1 MVTRG
6 IQLPIPS
13 ASKVVYQILQKS
25 YTNFPNAFSEYHLP
39 ENTKLFAKNYVEHLS
54 QFEIHRATSDDRQSI
69 AQFVLDDMF
78 HNFLFIDGERSVPF
92 ASYME
97 EEAQSMPLSV
107 VNYPWMKDSKGYK
120 LTISHEGKVYNN
132 KQSLLQFA
140 ENLIGQRTISSE
152 AITALK
158 SITEY
163 AYAEND
169 GYIDLRGQKFVLL
182 GGTAELT
189 PIYALLQAGA
199 EVLTTHTK
207 NVKNLIDTAGEF
219 CGSLHYATQ
228 GMNLLTQPKEIAQ
241 TIREFAG
248 EDKIHLVTLA
258 YRGGKGQELRL
269 AVAQDGIIR
278 KLCKQL
284 ASICCYVSPSVIA
297 EISPQTAEDALQIY
311 NKPLPTTSKLLRKT
325 TKRRWYGPSIAQK
338 DSRYWAKTICNFQ
351 GCSYAASNLFGKY
364 YLAEVY
370 CNDDTKMSANV
381 GGITATSS
389 MDTPLLRAAFRE
401 AKRFFIDIF
410 ESDETR
416 ELMQA
421 MLLYDLL
428 CTKNNDAFFRK
439 QIHGGAFTTPW
450 ILSGCVEE
458 AAIRGNLKRFI
469 MPNNPV
475 RFYRKLLRQ
484 GVKSQIIRTKSATVF
499 EKIVSGL
506 DGTLAQAFVGGKS
519 NLPAMYLFLG
529 NTSMIP
535 KNAARLQ
542 PLLAKMHRLPVM
554 GKWLYDKNRK
564 KKIYGN
570 LLTNML
576 WPHYKKNDRLVV
588 STNSNGE
595 LTSVRIY
602 KRNLQ
607 DVEIFVDENGY
618 IKQTM
623 YFGRSLVDGSNCLS
637 MLYKYNPKKGEL
649 RTTGPTSV
657 NTSVVEEDTKI
668 SLQPLHLTPEKFSLF
683 ERLCKGKP
691 QNSVTFPVNS
701 GFLEECLKLLQNP
714 QWQVDFTRVTVYGVS
729 FYQKSDFVVEE
740 GQTLQ
745 ATVTP
750 TKIVQTDKGQ
760 IFTSQVDISH
770 EGNIINQADI
780 SVLVRGNTSELP
792 IEKIPRLEY
801 RDLQGERV
809 DLLTMND
816 AELVD
821 FALLNGDYNPLHQID
836 GVAHVVGFKRRI
848 NPGLGL
854 LCEIEGKLRDCLE
867 GNIKELTGVI
877 VRPAY
882 PGETYSLEFKEQGG
896 GRYLYQLLQSKTNK
910 VLIDGSFVVG

>member
-6 IQLPIPS
+6 IQLPTPS

-25 YTNFPNAFSEYHLP
+25 YTNFPNAFSEYQLP

-54 QFEIHRATSDDRQSI
+54 QFEIHRATSEARRNI
-69 AQFVLDDMF
+69 AQFILDEM
-78 HNFLFIDGERSVPF
+78 HNTFLFVDEKRSIPF
-92 ASYME
+92 ASYMKE
-97 EEAQSMPLSV
+97 QAQSLSLSAV
-107 VNYPWMKDSKGYK
+107 DYPWMKDAKGYK
-120 LTISHEGKVYNN
+120 LAISHEGKLYND

-152 AITALK
+152 AISALK

-163 AYAEND
+163 AYAKND
-169 GYIDLRGQKFVLL
+169 GYINLRGQKFVLL

-199 EVLTTHTK
+199 TVLTTHTT
-207 NVKNLIDTAGEF
+207 NVQDLIRSAGEF
-219 CGSLHYATQ
+219 CGTLYYATQ
-228 GMNLLTQPKEIAQ
+228 GMDLLTQTKEIAQ

-248 EDKIHLVTLA
+248 DDKVHLVTLA

-269 AVAQDGIIR
+269 SVAQDGIIR
-278 KLCKQL
+278 TVCQQL

-297 EISPQTAEDALQIY
+297 EISPQTAQDALQIY
-311 NKPLPTTSKLLRKT
+311 NKPLPITSKLLRKT
-325 TKRRWYGPSIAQK
+325 TKQRWYGASIAQK

-364 YLAEVY
+364 YLAEIY
-370 CNDDTKMSANV
+370 CNDDTKISANV

-428 CTKNNDAFFRK
+428 CTKDDNTLFCK
-439 QIHGGAFTTPW
+439 QIHGGVFTTPW

-458 AAIRGNLKRFI
+458 AAIRGNVKRFI
-469 MPNNPV
+469 VPNNPI
-475 RFYRKLLRQ
+475 RFYRKLLRG
-484 GVKSQIIRTKSATVF
+484 GVQSQIIRTKSAIVF

-506 DGTLAQAFVGGKS
+506 NGTLAQAFVGGKS
-519 NLPAMYLFLG
+519 TKPAMYLFLG
-529 NTSMIP
+529 NASMIP

-542 PLLAKMHRLPVM
+542 PIIAKLHRLPVI
-554 GKWLYDKNRK
+554 GKWLYNKNRN

-588 STNSNGE
+588 STNSEGE

-607 DVEIFVDENGY
+607 DLEISIDKDGR
-618 IKQTM
+618 IKQTI
-623 YFGRSLVDGSNCLS
+623 YFGRSLVDGSSSLD
-637 MLYKYNPKKGEL
+637 MLYEYNSKKGQL
-649 RTTGPTSV
+649 RTIGPTSV
-657 NTSVVEEDTKI
+657 NTSILEEDTNI
-668 SLQPLHLTPEKFSLF
+668 SLQKLSLTPEKFTQFAS
-683 ERLCKGKP
+683 LCKGKP
-691 QNSVTFPVNS
+691 QKSITFPVNC

-714 QWQVDFTRVTVYGVS
+714 KWQVDFTRVTVYSVS
-729 FYQKSDFVVEE
+729 FYKRKDVVVEE

-750 TKIVQTDKGQ
+750 TKVVQTDKGQ
-760 IFTSQVDISH
+760 IFTSQVDISYA
-770 EGNIINQADI
+770 GNIVNQADI
-780 SVLVRGNTSELP
+780 SVLVRGNTSNLP
-792 IEKIPRLEY
+792 LEKIPRLQY
-801 RDLQGERV
+801 RDLQGQRV
-809 DLLTMND
+809 DLHTMND
-816 AELVD
+816 AQLVD

-854 LCEIEGKLRDCLE
+854 LCEIESELRKCLQRDLQ
-867 GNIKELTGVI
+867 ELTGVI

-882 PGETYSLEFKEQGG
+882 PQETYSLEFKQQDD
-896 GRYLYQLLQSKTNK
+896 GRYLYQLLQPKTNK
-910 VLIDGSFVVG
+910 VLIDGSFVVD